1 MKQKTKKISE
11 SKIKKMEKNLLEL
24 EQNLSK
30 LKKYYDYD
38 DAEYKGIR
46 DIGNFLT
53 NQLLKIIISQ

>member
-46 DIGNFLT
+46 DTGNFLT

>member
-38 DAEYKGIR
+38 DAEHKGIR